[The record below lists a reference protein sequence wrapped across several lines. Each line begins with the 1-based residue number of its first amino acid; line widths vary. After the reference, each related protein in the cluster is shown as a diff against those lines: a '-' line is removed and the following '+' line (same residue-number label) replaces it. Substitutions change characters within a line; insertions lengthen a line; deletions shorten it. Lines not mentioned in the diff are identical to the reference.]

1 MARRPDTVNEDE
13 QRNRAAL
20 LVLRQIAE
28 RERWNYV
35 TYKDVKMGSLS

>member
-20 LVLRQIAE
+20 LVLRQIG
-28 RERWNYV
+28 Y
-35 TYKDVKMGSLS
+35 YYH